1 MRDAKE
7 ILDALGMQPHPE
19 GGWYVEIHRSRQR
32 VEPVTHGSEASAE
45 RGPIPNLMP
54 QRGDAPNRGADAPV
68 PGSRAAMT
76 SIYYLL
82 ESGQRSHW
90 HRVDADELWAWHA
103 GAPMEL
109 SIAVATD
116 PDSGQ
121 ALRARAP
128 HGDERTVNVHRL
140 GMSLADGERPQAV
153 VPAHAWQSARP
164 LGAWSLIGCVV
175 APGFE
180 FAHFEI
186 APPGWSP

>member
-7 ILDALGMQPHPE
+7 IVDALGMQPHQE
-19 GGWYVEIHRSRQR
+19 GGWYVEIHRSLQR
-32 VEPVTHGSEASAE
+32 VEPVPG
-45 RGPIPNLMP
+45 
-54 QRGDAPNRGADAPV
+54 APT
-68 PGSRAAMT
+68 SRAAMT

-109 SIAVATD
+109 SIAAARD
-116 PDSGQ
+116 PDAGQ
-121 ALRARAP
+121 APGARAP
-128 HGDERTVNVHRL
+128 IGDERTVSVHRL
-140 GMSLADGERPQAV
+140 GMSLASGERPQAV

-164 LGAWSLIGCVV
+164 MGEWSLIGCVV

>member
-1 MRDAKE
+1 MQMDHAAE
-7 ILDALGMQPHPE
+7 IVRTLGMQPHPE
-19 GGWYVEIHRSRQR
+19 GGWYVEIHRSLLR
-32 VEPVTHGSEASAE
+32 VRPLSAGERDAHHGDRPAPHGAVD
-45 RGPIPNLMP
+45 GP
-54 QRGDAPNRGADAPV
+54 RAAGAAG
-68 PGSRAAMT
+68 GSRAAMT

-82 ESGQRSHW
+82 ERGQRSHW

-109 SIAVATD
+109 SIADAHDDAGARPT
-116 PDSGQ
+116 
-121 ALRARAP
+121 RAHAAAI
-128 HGDERTVNVHRL
+128 DARTVTVHRL

-164 LGAWSLIGCVV
+164 LGDWSLVGCVV